1 MVEVLRE
8 EVERRTLL
16 AELAGAVRCVF
27 VLALLEDDE
36 VPTDGVRRLC
46 ENCCCDIGGETR
58 TGGAADEAL

>member
-1 MVEVLRE
+1 M
-8 EVERRTLL
+8 
-16 AELAGAVRCVF
+16 RCVF

-36 VPTDGVRRLC
+36 VPTDGVRRVC